1 MNKKISEI
9 INFLIDN
16 KDGLIDHV
24 VEDLKLKNLDIELS
38 IIQDRVT
45 GQTYNVSLEDIVNA
59 TKNRII
65 TAIETWEERYE

>member
-24 VEDLKLKNLDIELS
+24 VEDLKLKNLDIEL
-38 IIQDRVT
+38 
-45 GQTYNVSLEDIVNA
+45 
-59 TKNRII
+59 
-65 TAIETWEERYE
+65 